1 MGSPQGRAPRL
12 PAESV
17 FHRVVLEEGSVLPE
31 KTMYCRIVF
40 CSVFLLTLVA
50 CAVKAPPPV
59 EFTAPVQKIDYVDE
73 VRPILKKRCVVCH
86 SCYNSPCQ
94 LKLSSYEGLQRG
106 GSRTAVYNA
115 LRRTTMEPTRLFV
128 DAQTT
133 EQWRQKG
140 FYSVTDSTTTCGGNN
155 STMLQLLAHKND
167 HPMQSGERYF
177 AESSDLICADS
188 DKRLGQY
195 FKKHPNGGMPF
206 GFPPLTSQEYQ
217 TIAGWLVQGAEGPNP
232 SQLSLEEA
240 IPAADADKIRIWER
254 FFNGDASKQR
264 MTARYLYEH
273 LFLAHIF
280 FDTGSGVYYEL
291 VRSRTGPGSPIDIIA
306 TTLPYEDPGKDVDR
320 VYYRFR
326 KITSII
332 VHKTHIT
339 FKLSD
344 DAYNRYQKLF
354 IDSQWLHEPV
364 RLKGYTD
371 IDNAN
376 PFAVFEQIP
385 PSSRYRFLLDNIH
398 YIIMTFIRGP
408 VCKGQVALNVVRD
421 HFWLLFLDPEY
432 DITVN
437 RPGFLHANLGLLEMP
452 LMEADS
458 WHLFESTLKRSYR
471 KKSSRFTAVRQR
483 AYDITYRYR
492 ELDHR
497 AIWAGSEPGDTPL
510 LTVFRHFDS
519 ASVHAGA
526 LGPLPRTLWVMDYP
540 LIERIYYSLVA
551 GFNVFGPRF
560 HQLAIRVYMDE
571 LRQEGETYFLDFM
584 PKSRREPMMRDW
596 YGSMDITTKKIDYSM
611 SELEAGFVFSSE
623 ESDPKREFLEYLVN
637 NHFLKTL
644 GITFDENYRYQDEP
658 PAVMPE
664 NYETFDN
671 YVQAFKATAQNST
684 SFYTTVKS
692 HNANLAY
699 IRIMVDDDE
708 ANDIYLSMLINRWHD
723 DVTTLYG
730 EEDRL
735 RPEKDTG
742 VFLRRF
748 VGSYPNYFFEISK
761 EDIPDFLH
769 LLATFNA
776 SAEHVEALNRWG
788 VNRMQSNFWEVYDRF
803 QKRFDE
809 SEEIDGGLFDLNRY
823 YNLALEDRN

>member
-1 MGSPQGRAPRL
+1 
-12 PAESV
+12 
-17 FHRVVLEEGSVLPE
+17 
-31 KTMYCRIVF
+31 MYCRMVF
-40 CSVFLLTLVA
+40 CGVFLLTLAA

-59 EFTAPVQKIDYVDE
+59 QFTAPDRRIDYVEE

-106 GSRTAVYNA
+106 ASRKTVYNA
-115 LRRTTMEPTRLFV
+115 LRRKTMEPTRLFV

-133 EQWRQKG
+133 EQWRQKE
-140 FYSVTDSTTTCGGNN
+140 FYSVTDSTAACGGNN

-167 HPMQSGERYF
+167 NPVQSGERYF
-177 AESSDLICADS
+177 AEDPDLVCADS
-188 DKRLGQY
+188 DTRLGEY

-206 GFPPLTSQEYQ
+206 GFPPLTRQEYE
-217 TIAGWLVQGAEGPNP
+217 IVAGWLVQGAGGPTP
-232 SQLSLEEA
+232 AQQSLEEA
-240 IPAADADKIRIWER
+240 IPAADDDRIRMWEDFLNADGNKE
-254 FFNGDASKQR
+254 R

-273 LFLAHIF
+273 LFLAHISF
-280 FDTGSGVYYEL
+280 GTDSQLFYEL
-291 VRSRTGPGSPIDIIA
+291 VRSRTGPGQAIDIIA
-306 TTLPYEDPGKDVDR
+306 TTLPYEDPGEDVDR

-326 KITSII
+326 KITSIL

-339 FKLSD
+339 FELSD
-344 DAYNRYQKLF
+344 DDYNTYQKLF
-354 IDSQWLHEPV
+354 IQSRWLDEPV
-364 RLKGYTD
+364 RLRGYTEA
-371 IDNAN
+371 DNAN

-432 DITVN
+432 DISVT
-437 RPGFLHANLGLLEMP
+437 RPGFIHANLDLLEMP
-452 LMEADS
+452 LMETDS
-458 WHLFESTLKRSYR
+458 WHLLESTLKREYR
-471 KKSSRFTAVRQR
+471 KKSSRFAKVRQR

-497 AIWAGSEPGDTPL
+497 AIWPGSERGHTPL

-526 LGPLPRTLWVMDYP
+526 LGPLPRTIWVMDYP

-551 GFNVFGPRF
+551 GFNVFGPRY

-584 PKSRREPMMRDW
+584 PKEQRKQMMRDW
-596 YGSMDITTKKIDYSM
+596 YGNMDISEKKIDYSM
-611 SELEAGFVFSSE
+611 SALEAGFAYSQGN
-623 ESDPKREFLEYLVN
+623 DPKREFIEYLVD
-637 NHFLKTL
+637 NHFPKTL
-644 GITFDENYRYQDEP
+644 GIAFDDNYRYHDEP
-658 PAVMPE
+658 PAVMPQD
-664 NYETFDN
+664 YGSFAD

-699 IRIMVDDDE
+699 IRIMVDDNE
-708 ANDIYLSMLINRWHD
+708 ANDIYITMLINRWHD

-735 RPEKDTG
+735 QPEKDTG
-742 VFLRRF
+742 VFLKSF
-748 VGSYPNYFFEISK
+748 IGSYPNYFFEIPK
-761 EDIPDFLH
+761 EEIPDFLK
-769 LLATFNA
+769 LLAVFNA
-776 SAEHVEALNRWG
+776 SEEHVQTLNRWG
-788 VNRMQSNFWEVYDRF
+788 VNRMQPDFWEVYDRF

-809 SEEIDGGLFDLNRY
+809 EEKAKAGLFDLNRY
-823 YNLALEDRN
+823 YNLALEDGN